1 LISTLFITIVTEGLI
16 ALGYCIWR
24 KKPVASIMLTSIG
37 ANILTQL
44 LLWLALIIFFRHY
57 LNVLLIVEFLI
68 WIMEGLA
75 LYYVSTNRLRL
86 AEAMILSLS
95 MNLVSFVLGWFL
107 PL

>member
-1 LISTLFITIVTEGLI
+1 MISTLFITIVTEGLI